1 MARSNIP
8 NKKTG
13 NTTPVPKIS
22 KSKLNKNLGVY
33 TFIDE
38 DGNVTQIKK
47 EKKSI
52 KKYYPNEP
60 SKVET
65 VIGDIVVI
73 GISYDDDPPGTP
85 GTAGTAMGIGD
96 NVMAYAQYL

>member
-1 MARSNIP
+1 MGKSSLPNRKTTSAKDIP
-8 NKKTG
+8 EIT
-13 NTTPVPKIS
+13 

-38 DGNVTQIKK
+38 DGNVVEIKK

-60 SKVET
+60 TKVDN
-65 VIGDIVVI
+65 VIGDVYVI
-73 GISYDDDPPGTP
+73 GISDTI
-85 GTAGTAMGIGD
+85 AMGVGD
-96 NVMAYAQYL
+96 ATMAYAKYN